1 MRKGFTLLELI
12 VVLII
17 ITIIAGFAIPSY
29 QKSTQK
35 GREREAYLKLLTIHG
50 ANQIYKAK
58 YGAYVDS
65 GGSVVQDLNFINS
78 NLSIDLSSTDLDFD
92 YLSPA
97 GGQSYDS
104 TAAYSDGG
112 TVIFR
117 IKIKSGTVGVSNP
130 CCDDGTCLFFN
141 PPNPC

>member
-50 ANQIYKAK
+50 ASEIYKAK
-58 YGAYVDS
+58 YGKYYDPVGVVDL
-65 GGSVVQDLNFINS
+65 SVINPA
-78 NLSIDLSSTDLDFD
+78 LSLDLSSTDLDFD

-117 IKIKSGTVGVSNP
+117 IKIKSGTVGGSNP